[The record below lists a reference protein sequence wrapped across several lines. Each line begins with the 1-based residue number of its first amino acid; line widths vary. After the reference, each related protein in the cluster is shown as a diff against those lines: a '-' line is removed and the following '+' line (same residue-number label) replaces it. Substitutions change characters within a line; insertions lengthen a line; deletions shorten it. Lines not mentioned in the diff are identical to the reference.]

1 MRESRS
7 SLDIGEIQALA
18 QRILDQEAAALLGLK
33 KTVDVS
39 ALKAAVEMILS
50 CQGMTMV
57 VGAGTSSSLAERLA
71 HLLTCSGVRAMV
83 LDAGQAEHGYSGIL
97 TERDVVIAFSRGGET
112 DEVNHVLRVAQKRG
126 ARRIAITESPGSTT
140 AWLCDLVLRAHV
152 APEHDAG
159 GVIPLASTL
168 AHAAL
173 GDILCAAVLSR
184 RGYPQEDFGELH
196 PGGAV
201 GKRLGSEAI
210 AIAPHEKVASP
221 LSELRRIRG
230 FILDLDGTLWQ
241 GETPLPGLVKFFDV
255 MGRLGLRYVLAS
267 NNPSQTPETFAQKA
281 ARMGVQVDPG
291 RILTSGVA
299 TAYYLRNHYAP
310 GTRIHVVGNPPLKQM
325 ITEAGFVLADEDV
338 RAVVVSLDRDM
349 NFETLKRATL
359 LIRAGADFLGS
370 NADPSYPTE
379 EGIVP
384 GSGTVVAA
392 LTASTDR
399 QPIIMG
405 KPEHWIFDLAL
416 EQMGLEAGQAASV
429 GDRLDT
435 DIAGGQK
442 AGLKTILLLT
452 GIASRGDLA
461 ASEYE
466 PTWVFPS
473 LEELSEALLQAHRV
487 AA

>member
-1 MRESRS
+1 MLETQNPMER
-7 SLDIGEIQALA
+7 DEISALA
-18 QRILDQEAAALLGLK
+18 NRLLDQEAAALQDLK
-33 KTVDVS
+33 ESLDPS
-39 ALKAAVEMILS
+39 ALKFAVEMILES
-50 CQGMTMV
+50 RGMTMV

-71 HLLTCSGVRAMV
+71 HLLTCSGIRAMA
-83 LDAGQAEHGYSGIL
+83 LDAGQAEHGYSAIVF
-97 TERDVVIAFSRGGET
+97 EQDVVIAFTRGGET
-112 DEVNHVLRVAQKRG
+112 DEVNHVLQVAGQRG
-126 ARRIAITESPGSTT
+126 ARRIAITESPSSTS
-140 AWLCDLVLRAHV
+140 ARLCDIVLCVHV

-173 GDILCAAVLSR
+173 GDVLCATVLSQ
-184 RGYPQEDFGELH
+184 RGYGEQEFGALH

-201 GKRLGSEAI
+201 GKRLASAARRQEAVT
-210 AIAPHEKVASP
+210 PQDE
-221 LSELRRIRG
+221 LSKLRG

-241 GETPLPGLVKFFDV
+241 GETPLPGMASFFEV
-255 MGRLGLRYVLAS
+255 VGQLGLPYVLAS
-267 NNPSQTPETFAQKA
+267 NNPSQTPETFSQKA
-281 ARMGVQVDPG
+281 ARMGVKVDPA

-299 TAYYLRNHYAP
+299 TTHYLRKHYAP
-310 GTRIHVVGNPPLKQM
+310 RTQIHVVGNPPLKKM
-325 ITEAGFVLADEDV
+325 ISDAGFMLADEDV
-338 RAVVVSLDRDM
+338 RAVVVSLDREM

-359 LIRAGADFLGS
+359 LIRGGADFLGS

-392 LTASTDR
+392 LAASTDR

-416 EQMGLEAGQAASV
+416 EQMGLKPHQAASV

-435 DIAGGQK
+435 DIAGGRK

-452 GIASRGDLA
+452 GIATREDL
-461 ASEYE
+461 STSPIQ

-473 LEELSEALLQAHRV
+473 LQELSEALLRAHHDG
-487 AA
+487 A